1 MVVTHAGHVD
11 HLNERRDLHSGLAVT
26 TQHAEW
32 LPAQR
37 PWGGMPSIMGAHREP
52 PPARSV
58 RSGADRRCWPPR
70 GCLTLL
76 SDLR

>member
-37 PWGGMPSIMGAHREP
+37 PWGACPRSWGPTESRRRSGPCDREPTDAGGHRE
-52 PPARSV
+52 A
-58 RSGADRRCWPPR
+58 A
-70 GCLTLL
+70 
-76 SDLR
+76 